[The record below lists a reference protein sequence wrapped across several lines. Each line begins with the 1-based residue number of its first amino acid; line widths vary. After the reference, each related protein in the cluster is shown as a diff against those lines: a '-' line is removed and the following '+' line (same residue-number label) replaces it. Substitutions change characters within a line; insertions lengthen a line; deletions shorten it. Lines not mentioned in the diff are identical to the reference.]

1 MAIFQAARQVA
12 DWRSALACAIGASLL
27 LRAPQEMAHWGGNP
41 TVLGL
46 AFIPMLLTGE
56 NLMTKRPALGATMC
70 TACLIGLFQ
79 THTIVFMQTAY
90 ICIPAFVIVRTLSP
104 RPPAVYWKA
113 VAAICLL
120 FFALQLPYIINI
132 DLSGIDSQVTSW
144 IENWVR
150 NTSHAWRGN
159 LGNSFWSIPVYLYH
173 RLNLDNMFLPLLLL
187 TGLIGGISLWNKQR
201 EACLTYTLFF
211 PFVFLLVLNC
221 QYWVLPAS
229 YLIYPE
235 RTAAMLA
242 IPIAVLAAA
251 GLDLLLSKS
260 RKDAANYI
268 RLSILLVAL
277 GIGNFYSQQ
286 YYVNGI
292 RGESTVTQSDMTALK
307 WMASNIPHE
316 ALIANNYGDAGIW
329 IPAMTGHSVVGPM
342 SISPYNSK
350 QKTHSSGLCLH
361 RSKAGLR
368 QAILHRG
375 KIAETKRLYFA
386 FQKREHLYFQEN
398 QMSQTFTT
406 PFVFSVVVPCY
417 NEEATLVQSVERLLG
432 IADEHLSLEVLI
444 VDDCSTDKSL
454 QLAQELADRHNEIRI
469 LQHERN
475 QGKGAALRTGFQH
488 ATGDYVGIHDADLEY
503 NPQDLHNLLE
513 PLLEGKADA
522 VFGSRYLS
530 GKARRVLYFYHTMVN
545 KCLTFI
551 SNMFT
556 DLMLTDMETCYKLFR
571 RELIQSIDL
580 REDRFGIEPEMVS
593 KVAQTGARIYEIGI
607 SYEGR
612 TYDEGKKIGWKDGI
626 RALYC
631 LMRYNAYCAPC
642 RSNSL
647 YTSSSVVAQPCSTQH
662 ASSFSCSPCHQ
673 PCRVHRLYRS
683 CVSQLR
689 TMHTPSF
696 PLPGA
701 LERRF

>member
-1 MAIFQAARQVA
+1 MHKTTPHSLLITMAALGAVLAYPPAIPLLFPGIILMTRPFPDEHDEAAWDFSGTLINAIFLSLGYWIASAWILKTVGLPMTLFCYGTVGISILPALVEWWKKPTHSVTVTAKDVFILIALGLMTWYKLVPYLSTIAPAGADMSMHSYITRLIATTNGVPDSYQPLVNLDTFSAFPIGFHTVSAIISIISDLPPWRAAFLVACLSHAFFCMAIFQAARQVA

-329 IPAMTGHSVVGPM
+329 IPAMTGHSVVGPHVNIAVQFQAKKRTHPDYVFIGAKQVYGKP
-342 SISPYNSK
+342 SFTAEKLLK
-350 QKTHSSGLCLH
+350 QKG
-361 RSKAGLR
+361 
-368 QAILHRG
+368 
-375 KIAETKRLYFA
+375 Y
-386 FQKREHLYFQEN
+386 
-398 QMSQTFTT
+398 
-406 PFVFSVVVPCY
+406 
-417 NEEATLVQSVERLLG
+417 TLLF
-432 IADEHLSLEVLI
+432 
-444 VDDCSTDKSL
+444 
-454 QLAQELADRHNEIRI
+454 
-469 LQHERN
+469 RN
-475 QGKGAALRTGFQH
+475 G
-488 ATGDYVGIHDADLEY
+488 
-503 NPQDLHNLLE
+503 N
-513 PLLEGKADA
+513 
-522 VFGSRYLS
+522 
-530 GKARRVLYFYHTMVN
+530 
-545 KCLTFI
+545 TFI
-551 SNMFT
+551 F
-556 DLMLTDMETCYKLFR
+556 
-571 RELIQSIDL
+571 
-580 REDRFGIEPEMVS
+580 
-593 KVAQTGARIYEIGI
+593 
-607 SYEGR
+607 
-612 TYDEGKKIGWKDGI
+612 KKIK
-626 RALYC
+626 
-631 LMRYNAYCAPC
+631 
-642 RSNSL
+642 
-647 YTSSSVVAQPCSTQH
+647 
-662 ASSFSCSPCHQ
+662 
-673 PCRVHRLYRS
+673 
-683 CVSQLR
+683 
-689 TMHTPSF
+689 
-696 PLPGA
+696 
-701 LERRF
+701 

>member
-1 MAIFQAARQVA
+1 
-12 DWRSALACAIGASLL
+12 
-27 LRAPQEMAHWGGNP
+27 
-41 TVLGL
+41 
-46 AFIPMLLTGE
+46 
-56 NLMTKRPALGATMC
+56 
-70 TACLIGLFQ
+70 
-79 THTIVFMQTAY
+79 
-90 ICIPAFVIVRTLSP
+90 
-104 RPPAVYWKA
+104 
-113 VAAICLL
+113 
-120 FFALQLPYIINI
+120 
-132 DLSGIDSQVTSW
+132 
-144 IENWVR
+144 
-150 NTSHAWRGN
+150 
-159 LGNSFWSIPVYLYH
+159 
-173 RLNLDNMFLPLLLL
+173 
-187 TGLIGGISLWNKQR
+187 
-201 EACLTYTLFF
+201 
-211 PFVFLLVLNC
+211 
-221 QYWVLPAS
+221 
-229 YLIYPE
+229 
-235 RTAAMLA
+235 
-242 IPIAVLAAA
+242 
-251 GLDLLLSKS
+251 
-260 RKDAANYI
+260 
-268 RLSILLVAL
+268 
-277 GIGNFYSQQ
+277 
-286 YYVNGI
+286 
-292 RGESTVTQSDMTALK
+292 
-307 WMASNIPHE
+307 
-316 ALIANNYGDAGIW
+316 
-329 IPAMTGHSVVGPM
+329 
-342 SISPYNSK
+342 
-350 QKTHSSGLCLH
+350 
-361 RSKAGLR
+361 
-368 QAILHRG
+368 
-375 KIAETKRLYFA
+375 
-386 FQKREHLYFQEN
+386 
-398 QMSQTFTT
+398 MSQTFTT

-631 LMRYNAYCAPC
+631 LMRYNAYCAPMPIQFLIYLFIGGSAAVFNAAC
-642 RSNSL
+642 FLLLLLAMPSALAAFIAFIAAAYLNYELCIRLLFRSRVRWNAASEHFWYWISVGSIGLLDASATSWLMSL
-647 YTSSSVVAQPCSTQH
+647 DFTPLSAKLWATAGSLILNFATRKYLVFYEKTKQP
-662 ASSFSCSPCHQ
+662 F
-673 PCRVHRLYRS
+673 
-683 CVSQLR
+683 
-689 TMHTPSF
+689 
-696 PLPGA
+696 
-701 LERRF
+701 